1 MKLVNIDCGDG
12 TGTPGLVLGQEVF
25 DFAHAWG
32 KLWVDEAIP
41 GTIRGIISAD
51 TDTTAALLSIRD
63 QVLNASPELH
73 DRLHEDGAFKPLAD
87 TPLLA
92 PIPDPGIIISAGQ
105 TYRGHVLEMA
115 AKRGIENP
123 ELPKTPRGFLKNPNA
138 VIGPE
143 APIRL
148 PSAYPDHVDFEGEFA
163 VVIGRDC
170 HDVTPD
176 EARTCIAG
184 YTLVNDVSARDWASG
199 KGTRDQ
205 TLLGKQFPTF
215 CPLGP
220 AVVTVDEIAD
230 PHALTLTTTL
240 NGEVM
245 QSEGNDD
252 LIFSLWE
259 IVAHYARF
267 YLLRPGDIITSGTP
281 RGTGHG
287 HDPKVYLRDGDRV
300 EITVDGIGTLGNP
313 VAAFEGGHE
322 T

>member
-1 MKLVNIDCGDG
+1 MKLVTLAGGAGGAAPDA
-12 TGTPGLVLGQEVF
+12 GTPGALIDGEVV
-25 DFAHAWG
+25 DFACA
-32 KLWVDEAIP
+32 KALFPE
-41 GTIRGIISAD
+41 
-51 TDTTAALLSIRD
+51 TAALPGSLRGILTAGAAALTLARRVVDRVAAAQGDARD
-63 QVLNASPELH
+63 DLRSV
-73 DRLHEDGAFKPLAD
+73 GIVKPLGE
-87 TPLLA
+87 TKLLA

-138 VIGPE
+138 LIGPE

-148 PSAYPDHVDFEGEFA
+148 PRAYPDHVDFEGEFA
-163 VVIGRDC
+163 VVIGRSC
-170 HDVTPD
+170 HDVTPN
-176 EARTCIAG
+176 EARACIAG

-199 KGTRDQ
+199 KGTSDQ

-220 AVVTVDEIAD
+220 AVVTVDEIDD

-240 NGEVM
+240 NGAVM

-281 RGTGHG
+281 GGTGHG
-287 HDPKVYLRDGDRV
+287 RDPKVYLKPGDRV
-300 EITVDGIGTLGNP
+300 EITVGGIGTLGNP
-313 VAAFEGGHE
+313 VVGP
-322 T
+322 